1 MTTPARVTGRR
12 QPRRLWCNYFLLSRG
27 PQSALPAFRPVLCGP
42 QSCARLHPDDIASLE
57 RLAVA
62 RLAEHP
68 SSADGLRPRLPKAL
82 SAGGPAPSVSPS
94 SSSSP
99 SCVRATIS
107 SFLKD
112 IISPGTHR
120 DKNRAA
126 IDQHGHRH
134 GPRLAPAHHTMR
146 QIRVGRRQG
155 PAAEVDV
162 ELVIKLFE
170 LISAAAWR
178 SLPQALGLQL
188 N

>member
-1 MTTPARVTGRR
+1 MAWCQRARRAMTTPARVTGRR

-82 SAGGPAPSVSPS
+82 SAGGPVSPS

-99 SCVRATIS
+99 SSCVRATIS
-107 SFLKD
+107 SFLGASSRPARTGARTARRSARP
-112 IISPGTHR
+112 SPWPTSYTGAPHHAPNPCWQTSGTR
-120 DKNRAA
+120 R
-126 IDQHGHRH
+126 R
-134 GPRLAPAHHTMR
+134 
-146 QIRVGRRQG
+146 GRRACHQT
-155 PAAEVDV
+155 V
-162 ELVIKLFE
+162 
-170 LISAAAWR
+170 
-178 SLPQALGLQL
+178 
-188 N
+188 